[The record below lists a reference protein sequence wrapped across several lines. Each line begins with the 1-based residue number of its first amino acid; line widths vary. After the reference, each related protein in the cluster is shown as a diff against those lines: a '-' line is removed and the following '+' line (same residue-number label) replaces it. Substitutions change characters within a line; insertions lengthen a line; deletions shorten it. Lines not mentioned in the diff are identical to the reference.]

1 MSQSDDWRGIE
12 NAGKIFNWAVG
23 LFGSALNS
31 ILLGAVVVIPVW
43 LVFYLLRA
51 LRGKR

>member
-1 MSQSDDWRGIE
+1 
-12 NAGKIFNWAVG
+12 
-23 LFGSALNS
+23 LFGSALTY
-31 ILLGAVVVIPVW
+31 ILLGAVVVIPIW

>member
-12 NAGKIFNWAVG
+12 NTGKIFNWAVD
-23 LFGSALNS
+23 LFGSALTS
-31 ILLGAVVVIPVW
+31 ILLGAVFVIPVG
-43 LVFYLLRA
+43 LLCYLLRA

>member
-23 LFGSALNS
+23 LFGSALTS